1 MATFETAFYQQRR
14 EEQNPHTIGTAERY
28 TGESILQREKIC
40 KWIEEDQPLDKLL
53 SQEKDWW
60 YYYHLSVM
68 RQGLFA
74 WYPFKKEAVWGID
87 RIILRQM
94 QKSSSDRNLL

>member
-40 KWIEEDQPLDKLL
+40 KWIEEDQPLVIL
-53 SQEKDWW
+53 
-60 YYYHLSVM
+60 VV
-68 RQGLFA
+68 
-74 WYPFKKEAVWGID
+74 KKN
-87 RIILRQM
+87 IINTLY
-94 QKSSSDRNLL
+94 LYV

>member
-60 YYYHLSVM
+60 YY
-68 RQGLFA
+68 
-74 WYPFKKEAVWGID
+74 
-87 RIILRQM
+87 
-94 QKSSSDRNLL
+94 